1 MGLRSMYFALAGFM
15 QYFRFLKPALAFVL
29 VFIGLKMILPW
40 AAAIGQPAGR
50 FAAWMPARFVDHG
63 RVHIPTEFSLSVIG
77 FTLALAIAFS
87 VAFPKKK

>member
-1 MGLRSMYFALAGFM
+1 MYFALAGFM

-40 AAAIGQPAGR
+40 AATLGQPAGQ
-50 FAAWMPARFVDHG
+50 FASWMPPRFVDHG
-63 RVHIPTEFSLSVIG
+63 RVHIPTELSLSVIG
-77 FTLALAIAFS
+77 LTLALAIAFS

>member
-40 AAAIGQPAGR
+40 AASLGQPAGQ
-50 FAAWMPARFVDHG
+50 FASWMPERFVDNG
-63 RVHIPTEFSLSVIG
+63 RVHVPTSVSLSVIG
-77 FTLALAIAFS
+77 LTLALAIAFS

>member
-1 MGLRSMYFALAGFM
+1 MYFALAGFM

-40 AAAIGQPAGR
+40 ARRPGTSRKEQ
-50 FAAWMPARFVDHG
+50 FASWMPASDFVDSMDKT
-63 RVHIPTEFSLSVIG
+63 VHFPTELSLSVIG
-77 FTLALAIAFS
+77 LTLALAIAFS

>member
-1 MGLRSMYFALAGFM
+1 M

-40 AAAIGQPAGR
+40 AAKLGQPEGQ
-50 FAAWMPARFVDHG
+50 FASWMPEEFIDS
-63 RVHIPTEFSLSVIG
+63 VHKTVHVPTAVSLSVIG
-77 FTLALAIAFS
+77 LTLALAIAFS

>member
-1 MGLRSMYFALAGFM
+1 M

-40 AAAIGQPAGR
+40 AAELGQPEGT
-50 FAAWMPARFVDHG
+50 FASWTPALFIDKN
-63 RVHIPTEFSLSVIG
+63 RVHVPTEVSLSVIG
-77 FTLALAIAFS
+77 LTLALAIALS